1 MKTVL
6 KISKILNIIAIF
18 CILGLA
24 YGLIFTGILQV
35 IAALLFVI
43 AVPREKLTYIY
54 FIFVILFMAI
64 WRGNIFGYQ
73 FLIPLFTLKK
83 FKQNFQYLN
92 ENFKFMNTKITHI
105 ILTFFIALVWL
116 INGLFVKVLNIVP
129 RHQDIISQVLGSEHA
144 HTFTIT
150 IGLLEILMAVWVISR
165 FKIKTNAIT
174 QILIVLTMNTIEF
187 THAQELLMWGKLN
200 FVFAVL
206 FCVMVYYNAF
216 LLSIKK

>member
-1 MKTVL
+1 
-6 KISKILNIIAIF
+6 
-18 CILGLA
+18 
-24 YGLIFTGILQV
+24 
-35 IAALLFVI
+35 
-43 AVPREKLTYIY
+43 
-54 FIFVILFMAI
+54 
-64 WRGNIFGYQ
+64 
-73 FLIPLFTLKK
+73 
-83 FKQNFQYLN
+83 
-92 ENFKFMNTKITHI
+92 MNTKITHI

-116 INGLFVKVLNIVP
+116 INGLFVKVLNLAP
-129 RHQDIISQVLGSEHA
+129 RHQDIVSQVLGSEHA
-144 HTFTIT
+144 NTFTIT

-216 LLSIKK
+216 VLSIKK

>member
-73 FLIPLFTLKK
+73 FLIPLGL
-83 FKQNFQYLN
+83 
-92 ENFKFMNTKITHI
+92 I
-105 ILTFFIALVWL
+105 ILLTY
-116 INGLFVKVLNIVP
+116 
-129 RHQDIISQVLGSEHA
+129 
-144 HTFTIT
+144 
-150 IGLLEILMAVWVISR
+150 VIH
-165 FKIKTNAIT
+165 FKKI
-174 QILIVLTMNTIEF
+174 
-187 THAQELLMWGKLN
+187 
-200 FVFAVL
+200 
-206 FCVMVYYNAF
+206 
-216 LLSIKK
+216 

>member
-1 MKTVL
+1 MV
-6 KISKILNIIAIF
+6 
-18 CILGLA
+18 
-24 YGLIFTGILQV
+24 
-35 IAALLFVI
+35 
-43 AVPREKLTYIY
+43 
-54 FIFVILFMAI
+54 
-64 WRGNIFGYQ
+64 
-73 FLIPLFTLKK
+73 
-83 FKQNFQYLN
+83 LN

-116 INGLFVKVLNIVP
+116 INGLFVKVLNLAP
-129 RHQDIISQVLGSEHA
+129 RHQDIVSQVLGSEHA
-144 HTFTIT
+144 NTFTIT

-216 LLSIKK
+216 VLSIKK